1 MNLTAHH
8 LKAHQQN
15 SNIHPETQYETNQY
29 PEAQRETNH
38 YQNYTWVSPKALE
51 KQARRSTRARGV
63 FPSRIVTTRYQL
75 GRTLQYTHDE
85 IMRTTGNFIV
95 SLFSMMAIA
104 ISLAAMVAV

>member
-1 MNLTAHH
+1 MN
-8 LKAHQQN
+8 LKAHPQK
-15 SNIHPETQYETNQY
+15 SNIHPESQYERNQY
-29 PEAQRETNH
+29 AEAQHETNH
-38 YQNYTWVSPKALE
+38 YQNYTWVSPRVLE

-85 IMRTTGNFIV
+85 IMRSTGNFVV
-95 SLFSMMAIA
+95 SLFSMMAIV